1 MTMLVES
8 IAAHADTEGV
18 LHLPYTAV
26 STIPRVVRRSALRPA
41 VTHRQLV
48 ADAKQQA
55 RMARGRD
62 AFIWRNRVL
71 PIGLPLS
78 AAAGLVSWRRRRDV
92 GETVAAALGML
103 GATLLVSRLEWELRR
118 RVYKR
123 RQEEHWTTP

>member
-1 MTMLVES
+1 MLTDS
-8 IAAHADTEGV
+8 ITDHADTDGV

-48 ADAKQQA
+48 ADARQQA
-55 RMARGRD
+55 RMARGRN
-62 AFIWRNRVL
+62 AFVWRARVL

-103 GATLLVSRLEWELRR
+103 GATLLVSRLEWEVRR
-118 RVYKR
+118 RAYER
-123 RQEEHWTTP
+123 RQEQHWASP